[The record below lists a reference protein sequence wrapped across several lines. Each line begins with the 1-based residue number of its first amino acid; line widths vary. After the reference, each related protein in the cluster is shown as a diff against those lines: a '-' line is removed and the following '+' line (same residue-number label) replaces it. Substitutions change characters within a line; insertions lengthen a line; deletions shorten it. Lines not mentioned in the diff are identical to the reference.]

1 MPCRKAHGERY
12 PDWQPICSRKQT
24 KPHRIPATTREAVN
38 GGSLKFREQFESLSN
53 NWPVREI
60 FSLTIRVRVPAGTPR
75 ICPQGVVT
83 SLQERWIGD
92 L

>member
-75 ICPQGVVT
+75 ICPRSAIT
-83 SLQERWIGD
+83 A
-92 L
+92 